1 MIRLKD
7 CPRCRGDMSFGEDTY
22 GAFWTCLQCGF
33 GRDVAAVPRKQL
45 KTTARK
51 AAVRENVA

>member
-1 MIRLKD
+1 
-7 CPRCRGDMSFGEDTY
+7 MSFGEDTY